1 MNEGDELESIRKQH
15 KPASDTAHVLFM
27 DIVAYSTLL
36 IEEQTARL
44 SELQETV
51 RNTQEFKNAL
61 DKDKLLCLHTGDG
74 MALSFFGDPEAPVRC
89 AAEIGHTLKSHPA
102 FKLRM
107 GLHSGLVQRVADIN
121 ANMNIAGGGINM
133 AQRVMDCGD
142 AGHILLSKRVAED
155 LAQLTRWTRHL
166 HNLGEVEVKH
176 GIRIHLFNLYNAE
189 IGNPAIPSKLR
200 SQTPGKRWTMRV
212 VAIAALVLLATLFA
226 LLFLTTTQ
234 RVLNYSLTVQR
245 MRDGKPYGA
254 AFDSSGQEIY
264 ENGDKFRLNVIS
276 PQSGHLYV
284 FNEGAEVDGSLI
296 FTIIYP
302 TPATNKGSAKV
313 SENQSIE
320 TNWNTFAGQ
329 AGTEQFW
336 IIWSA
341 SPVEQL
347 EVARDAAFGSSEG
360 ALEDTAI
367 VRTVKQFLESHP
379 AAKTEKVKD
388 SAKQQTDARANGEV
402 LVTLLKLEHR

>member
-1 MNEGDELESIRKQH
+1 MKQH

-36 IEEQTARL
+36 IEEQAA
-44 SELQETV
+44 SVNELQETV
-51 RNTQEFKNAL
+51 RNTQEFKNAFN
-61 DKDKLLCLHTGDG
+61 DDSLLCLHTGDG

-89 AAEIGHTLKSHPA
+89 AAEISQALKSHPVL
-102 FKLRM
+102 KLRM

-142 AGHILLSKRVAED
+142 ARHILLSKRVAED
-155 LAQLTRWTRHL
+155 LAQLTRWTRDL
-166 HNLGEVEVKH
+166 HDLGEVEVKH

-200 SQTPGKRWTMRV
+200 SQTPGKRWAIRV
-212 VAIAALVLLATLFA
+212 AVIAALVLLATLFA

-234 RVLNYSLTVQR
+234 RALNYSLTVQR
-245 MRDGKPYGA
+245 MRDGRPYGA
-254 AFDSSGQEIY
+254 VFDSSGKEIY

-276 PQSGHLYV
+276 PQSGYLYV
-284 FNEGAEVDGSLI
+284 FNEGAEEDGSLI

-313 SENQSIE
+313 SENQSIQ

-329 AGTEQFW
+329 AGTEEF
-336 IIWSA
+336 SDHLVCFA
-341 SPVEQL
+341 S
-347 EVARDAAFGSSEG
+347 G
-360 ALEDTAI
+360 AT
-367 VRTVKQFLESHP
+367 
-379 AAKTEKVKD
+379 
-388 SAKQQTDARANGEV
+388 
-402 LVTLLKLEHR
+402 